1 MRGKRTIG
9 LSALLLCVLS
19 AAACLPK
26 LETPEQ
32 TTDGW
37 RTGSLEEA
45 GIDEKTLVRLV
56 ARIERK
62 KIPNIHGILIAKDG
76 KLVFE
81 RYFEGYRFAYDGEL
95 FLGEPVRFDA
105 FTAHNTMSITKAVT
119 AATVGIAIDQ
129 GLISSESLAV
139 WPFFPE
145 YAHLL
150 DETKRKITIHHL
162 LSMSSGLQWNEW
174 EVSLASTEN
183 DLIQLFIVADPIGYI
198 LAKPAAHEPGSRWN
212 YSGGDVNLLGAVFQ
226 RATGRRIDDF
236 SAEHL
241 FAPLG
246 ISVFQWSY
254 LKPDI
259 LYASGELYLRP
270 RDLAKFG
277 YLFMNDGVWNG
288 RRVVSSEWIAKTLS
302 PYISTAGRSKDG
314 EAYGYQWW
322 SKTFSRGSKPVHA
335 YVRSGWGGQAVILFP
350 EIGMLS
356 VFTGG
361 NYVGPDPV
369 LDLVREYLLPA
380 IQN

>member
-1 MRGKRTIG
+1 MREKSTIP
-9 LSALLLCVLS
+9 LIAILLCVLS
-19 AAACLPK
+19 VAACLPK
-26 LETPEQ
+26 LETPAQ
-32 TTDGW
+32 TADGW
-37 RTGSLEEA
+37 RTGSLEET
-45 GIDEKTLVRLV
+45 GIDEKTLARLV
-56 ARIERK
+56 ARIEGNR
-62 KIPNIHGILIAKDG
+62 IPNIHGILIAKGD

-81 RYFEGYRFAYDGEL
+81 RYFEGHKFAYNEKL

-105 FTAHNTMSITKAVT
+105 STVHNTMSITKAVT

-129 GLISSESLAV
+129 GLISSERLAV
-139 WPFFPE
+139 WSFFPE
-145 YAHLL
+145 YAHLF
-150 DETKRKITIHHL
+150 DERKRKITIHHL

-198 LAKPAAHEPGSRWN
+198 LAKPSTQEPGSHWC

-226 RATGRRIDDF
+226 RATGRRIDAF
-236 SAEHL
+236 SAQYL

-254 LKPDI
+254 LKPDL

-277 YLFMNDGVWNG
+277 YLFIHDGVWNG
-288 RRVVSSEWIAKTLS
+288 KRVISSEWIAKTLS
-302 PYISTAGRSKDG
+302 PHISTAGRSKDG
-314 EAYGYQWW
+314 EDFGYQWW
-322 SKTFSRGSKPVHA
+322 LKSFSWENRPIRA
-335 YVRSGWGGQAVILFP
+335 YIRSGWGGQAIILFP
-350 EIGMLS
+350 EIDMLV

-361 NYVGPDPV
+361 NYVDPDPV